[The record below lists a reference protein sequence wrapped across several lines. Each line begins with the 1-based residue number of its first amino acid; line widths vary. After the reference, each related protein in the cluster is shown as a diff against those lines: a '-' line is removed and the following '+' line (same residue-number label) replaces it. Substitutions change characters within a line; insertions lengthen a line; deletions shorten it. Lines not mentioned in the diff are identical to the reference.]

1 MNNEK
6 PTLAEKQAFWS
17 EQLPIF
23 KEKYW
28 LPEHLEVLEFNIDGG
43 SFYIKESVETDLS
56 EDDLDEIFH
65 RVNTG
70 WSMWKRAVNHMS
82 KKLDGC
88 VVGPKDQTEDWY
100 LDPDEHMWFEL
111 DGIDS
116 TLCDMNIGEVTA
128 IEHKEYLITQSDTL
142 YAAIVWDDENED
154 SGTWEFFKTEEE
166 AEKAATHCKA
176 MVEAQGDGDE

>member
-28 LPEHLEVLEFNIDGG
+28 LPEHLEVLEFDIDGG

-88 VVGPKDQTEDWY
+88 VVVPKSEATDWY
-100 LDPDEHMWFEL
+100 LDENEYIYTDEPDIF
-111 DGIDS
+111 
-116 TLCDMNIGEVTA
+116 LCDLEPGEVW
-128 IEHKEYLITQSDTL
+128 EVKHQLCWQVESQF
-142 YAAIVWDDENED
+142 AAKVYEDEDNINWDLFD
-154 SGTWEFFKTEEE
+154 SKND
-166 AEKAATHCKA
+166 AEKAAAHCKA
-176 MVEAQGDGDE
+176 MVEAARGGNEN